1 MTKTRAFLDS
11 RQYHRVGPKDGVYY
25 VGRPDW
31 LTADLFAALQQ
42 EAEDQRPGAEKIRFQ
57 YFGDPGPLAHSLMS
71 SAELR
76 SFVVENS
83 VPAYSSG
90 EGNYRYYDI
99 PESQV
104 RPHVDG
110 DKFAVNLLIMLK
122 HSFVTEQRS
131 GLLLF
136 PRGPQEPV
144 SIMLEPGE
152 VILFNAKDVI
162 HARTPISGNGDER
175 AVNLGIGF
183 TPNVHNKDHGFWY
196 PTEGWHNG
204 LN

>member
-1 MTKTRAFLDS
+1 MTKMRAFVDS
-11 RQYHRVGPKDGVYY
+11 RRSYDLGPKDGVYY

-31 LTADLFAALQQ
+31 LTADMYAALQQ
-42 EAEDQRPGAEKIRFQ
+42 ESEDQRGSAEKIRFQ
-57 YFGDPGPLAHSLMS
+57 HFGDPGPVARALAS
-71 SAELR
+71 SPELR

-83 VPAYSSG
+83 VPAHASG
-90 EGNYRYYDI
+90 AANYRYYDI

-110 DKFAVNLLIMLK
+110 DAFAVNLLIMLK
-122 HSFVTEQRS
+122 HSFISERRS
-131 GLLLF
+131 GLLLY

-144 SIMLEPGE
+144 AIMLDPGE
-152 VILFNAKDVI
+152 VVLFNAKDVI
-162 HARTPISGNGDER
+162 HARTPISENGDEW

-183 TPNVHNKDHGFWY
+183 TPSDSTKAHEFWY
-196 PTEGWHNG
+196 PTEGWHDG